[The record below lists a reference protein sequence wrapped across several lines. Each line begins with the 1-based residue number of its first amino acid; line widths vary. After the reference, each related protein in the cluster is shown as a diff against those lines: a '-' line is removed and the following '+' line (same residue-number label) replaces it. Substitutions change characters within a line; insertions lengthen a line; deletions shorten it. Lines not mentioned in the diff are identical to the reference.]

1 MFGSIPRVGDS
12 PNPLSREFSDHYK
25 FLPWQEIAMLVI
37 STLSIL
43 LLATAYYLWR
53 HSGEQ
58 PEIRGPRGEILR
70 LGIQI
75 ICGDCCGDSH
85 WPVKTY
91 LDQFGRCVQCGG
103 RAYVLASV
111 CARHNNRMVG
121 YPPKYEEPTGDVRR
135 QVFGSQARLHAVRIH
150 KASA

>member
-1 MFGSIPRVGDS
+1 
-12 PNPLSREFSDHYK
+12 
-25 FLPWQEIAMLVI
+25 MLVI

-43 LLATAYYLWR
+43 LLATAYHMWR
-53 HSGEQ
+53 QSGEH
-58 PEIRGPRGEILR
+58 PGLIGPRGEMLR

-75 ICGDCCGDSH
+75 ICGDCCGDSN

-111 CARHNNRMVG
+111 CARHNSGMIG
-121 YPPKYEEPTGDVRR
+121 YPPASIKPMGDVRR
-135 QVFGSQARLHAVRIH
+135 QAFGSKARLHAVRIH